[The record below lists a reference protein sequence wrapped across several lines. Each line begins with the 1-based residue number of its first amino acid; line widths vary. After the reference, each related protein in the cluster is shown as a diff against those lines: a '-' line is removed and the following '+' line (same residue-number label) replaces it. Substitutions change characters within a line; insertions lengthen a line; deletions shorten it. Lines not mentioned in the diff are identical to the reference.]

1 MPKFSYKGLKG
12 TTQIAGEI
20 EAPDAD
26 SLKRRL
32 QAQGIQVE
40 EIKKKGA
47 LDINLTLP
55 TIGTGVS
62 LKEVTIF
69 TRQFA
74 TMIDAGLPL
83 VQCLDIQVK
92 QLENPAFKK
101 IIKKVKETVESGSTF
116 ANALGKHP
124 KLFDRLFVHMVEA
137 GETGGV
143 LEVIMDRLAVY
154 MEKAD
159 KLKRKIKG
167 AMIYPVIVFSLAII
181 IVYGLVTFVVPVFA
195 KMFEGMGSKLPAIT
209 QSLLDLSNFSK
220 KYGIFIIAGLAGAA
234 FSFVT
239 GRQKSTKFKYMTDNL
254 TMHLP
259 IFGQLIRKNAVAK
272 FTRTL
277 GTLISSGVP
286 IIDALDITAK
296 TSGNLVIETAV
307 YETRKSISEGK
318 TISEPLKKTKVF
330 PSMVIQMIDV
340 GEQSGALDQMLEKIA
355 EFYEAEVDDQVDNLT
370 AMMEPIIIVFLG
382 TSIGYIVIAMFMPIL
397 TMASNL

>member
-1 MPKFSYKGLKG
+1 
-12 TTQIAGEI
+12 
-20 EAPDAD
+20 
-26 SLKRRL
+26 
-32 QAQGIQVE
+32 
-40 EIKKKGA
+40 
-47 LDINLTLP
+47 
-55 TIGTGVS
+55 
-62 LKEVTIF
+62 
-69 TRQFA
+69 
-74 TMIDAGLPL
+74 
-83 VQCLDIQVK
+83 
-92 QLENPAFKK
+92 
-101 IIKKVKETVESGSTF
+101 
-116 ANALGKHP
+116 
-124 KLFDRLFVHMVEA
+124 MVEA

-167 AMIYPVIVFSLAII
+167 ALIYPVIVFSLAII

-195 KMFEGMGSKLPAIT
+195 GMFEGMGGKLPAIT

-220 KYGIFIIAGLAGAA
+220 KFGIFIIAGLAGAGFA
-234 FSFVT
+234 FVT
-239 GRQKSTKFKYMTDNL
+239 GRQKSPKFRYMTDNL

-277 GTLISSGVP
+277 GTLIASGVP

-382 TSIGYIVIAMFMPIL
+382 TTIGYVVIAMFMPIL
-397 TMASNL
+397 TMASNI

>member
-47 LDINLTLP
+47 MDINLTLP
-55 TIGTGVS
+55 TIGTGVT

-167 AMIYPVIVFSLAII
+167 ALIYPVIVFSLAII

-220 KYGIFIIAGLAGAA
+220 KFGIFIIAGMAGAA
-234 FSFVT
+234 FAFVT
-239 GRQKSTKFKYMTDNL
+239 GRQKSNKFKYMTDNL

-382 TSIGYIVIAMFMPIL
+382 GSIGYIVIAMFMPIL
-397 TMASNL
+397 TMAGNL